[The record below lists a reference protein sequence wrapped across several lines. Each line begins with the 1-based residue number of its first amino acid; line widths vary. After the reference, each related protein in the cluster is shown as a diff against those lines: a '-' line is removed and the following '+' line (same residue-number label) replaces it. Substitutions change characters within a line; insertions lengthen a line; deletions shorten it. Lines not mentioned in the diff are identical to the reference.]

1 MTDHEQLRISLGAYV
16 LGGLAD
22 AEAAD
27 VEAHLVTCAECR
39 DELAE
44 LVPPARVLAEL
55 RSAAPTEV
63 PAAPA
68 GLQDR
73 VVTAVAAERDRER
86 RTKWRR
92 QAGLAAVGGIA
103 AAVVLVVLV
112 VGLVATRPDP
122 APTVPTEDVSVAVG
136 VAGVRADADLVDHT
150 WGVEV
155 KLTASGFD
163 EGRRYVVTVLG
174 TDGRRY
180 PAGGF
185 VGTGEREMLCNL
197 NSTVLRAAAAGFEV
211 RDRRGRVV
219 VSSTFTAV

>member
-16 LGGLAD
+16 LGGLPD
-22 AEAAD
+22 DEAAS
-27 VEAHLVTCAECR
+27 VEAHLATCAECR
-39 DELAE
+39 AELDE
-44 LVPPARVLAEL
+44 LVPPAQVLAEL
-55 RSAAPTEV
+55 RSAGPTDASPAPT
-63 PAAPA
+63 

-73 VVTAVAAERDRER
+73 VVTAVSAERDRAR
-86 RTKWRR
+86 RTAWRR
-92 QAGLAAVGGIA
+92 QAGLAAIGGVA
-103 AAVVLVVLV
+103 AAAVLV
-112 VGLVATRPDP
+112 VGVVTTRPDP
-122 APTVPTEDVSVAVG
+122 APVVPTEDVTVAVG
-136 VAGVRADADLVDHT
+136 VAGVQADADLVDHT

-155 KLTASGFD
+155 KLTASGF
-163 EGRRYVVTVLG
+163 EQGRRYVVSVLG

-211 RDRRGRVV
+211 RDRSGRVV

>member
-22 AEAAD
+22 DEAAD
-27 VEAHLVTCAECR
+27 VEAHLGTCAACR
-39 DELAE
+39 AELDE

-55 RSAAPTEV
+55 RSVGPTDV

-68 GLQDR
+68 DLQDR

-86 RTKWRR
+86 RTTWRR
-92 QAGLAAVGGIA
+92 QAALSAVGGIA
-103 AAVVLVVLV
+103 AAVVLVVGLV
-112 VGLVATRPDP
+112 VTRPDAAP
-122 APTVPTEDVSVAVG
+122 AVPTEDVTVAVG
-136 VAGVRADADLVDHT
+136 VSGVRADADLVDHT

-197 NSTVLRAAAAGFEV
+197 NSTVLRASAAGFEV

>member
-22 AEAAD
+22 DEAAD

-39 DELAE
+39 AELDE

-55 RSAAPTEV
+55 RSGGPTEL

-73 VVTAVAAERDRER
+73 VVTAVAAERDRAR
-86 RTKWRR
+86 RTTWRR
-92 QAGLAAVGGIA
+92 QAALSAVGGIA
-103 AAVVLVVLV
+103 AAVVLVVGLV
-112 VGLVATRPDP
+112 VTRPDP
-122 APTVPTEDVSVAVG
+122 APTVPTEDVTVAVG